1 MTPKRYPLSKWN
13 CSLTNVDPDAL
24 DAVLQLQNAGYA
36 AYIVGGGVRDLL
48 LGGHPKDFDISTS
61 AKPDEVKHLFGKRC
75 LLIGRRFRLAHLRVK
90 GKIFEISTFRAGDT
104 SSGALIVRDNR
115 WGSEE
120 EDVLRRDFT
129 INALYLDP
137 KTEEVIDYV
146 GGIKDIQAKILETVG
161 DPVARFQ
168 QDPVRMIR
176 LLKFQ
181 ARLHGF
187 TIEAKT
193 AKALQTCR
201 DEIVKSAP
209 ARVLE
214 EIFKMLES
222 KKAAS
227 FFHLMNEAGFL
238 KLLFPCF
245 EHFHTSQT
253 KHLAQGYLKALDEY
267 HKDQKHLLDR
277 SIQLAALVFPILEQE
292 IAQLTYDRGVSPSL
306 QEVASLSQS
315 LLHGISA
322 TSFSH
327 FPKRTLA
334 LCHLALVHQ
343 FKLTPMKSAVKFHS
357 RFTTHF
363 DFELALDL
371 LKLRAVVHPE
381 LDPILLQWMK
391 EHQRRMSRAEQH
403 DH

>member
-1 MTPKRYPLSKWN
+1 MTPKKYPLSKWN
-13 CSLTNVDPDAL
+13 CSLTDVDPDAL
-24 DAVLQLQNAGYA
+24 DAVLQLQRAGYA

-61 AKPDEVKHLFGKRC
+61 AKPEEIKQLFGKRC

-90 GKIFEISTFRAGDT
+90 NKIFEISTFRAGDT
-104 SSGALIVRDNR
+104 STGALIVRDNR

-137 KTEEVIDYV
+137 HTEEVIDYV

-161 DPVARFQ
+161 DPIARFQ

-176 LLKFQ
+176 LIKFQ

-187 TIEAKT
+187 TVEPKT
-193 AKALQTCR
+193 AKALTLCK
-201 DEIVKSAP
+201 DEILKSAP

-222 KKAAS
+222 KKAAP
-227 FFHLMNEAGFL
+227 FFHLMNDLGFL

-245 EHFHTSQT
+245 EHFHTTQT
-253 KHLAQGYLKALDEY
+253 KQLAQNYLKALDAL
-267 HKDQKHLLDR
+267 HKENKYVLDR

-292 IAQLTYDRGVSPSL
+292 IAQLTHDRGVAPSIH
-306 QEVASLSQS
+306 EIANLSQS
-315 LLHGISA
+315 LLHGISSS
-322 TSFSH
+322 SFSH

-343 FKLTPMKSAVKFHS
+343 FKLTPMKSAVKLHS

-371 LKLRAVVHPE
+371 LKLRAHVDHDLE
-381 LDPILLQWMK
+381 SILSVWIK
-391 EHQRRMSRAEQH
+391 EFQRRMTRVKEH